1 MATWS
6 IANLEHTLSDG
17 GVTVAHWRCEDS
29 ETVGSGDDA
38 VTYTSSMYGSCSF
51 TPDADAD
58 DFIAYDSLTEADVIR
73 WVQAEAGQSDVVTE
87 SLGMTE
93 ESTKVILNDVE
104 YDVADFTDEQRV
116 MVAHI
121 SSLDAKLTERNAVIA
136 DARFN
141 IDQLRVA
148 RQGFVDMLIKAVE
161 DQEVTDADDA
171 EVPDSED

>member
-1 MATWS
+1 
-6 IANLEHTLSDG
+6 
-17 GVTVAHWRCEDS
+17 
-29 ETVGSGDDA
+29 
-38 VTYTSSMYGSCSF
+38 
-51 TPDADAD
+51 
-58 DFIAYDSLTEADVIR
+58 
-73 WVQAEAGQSDVVTE
+73 
-87 SLGMTE
+87 MTE